1 LRGKSLLCVLVL
13 SLAWAPSCS
22 GAAPSSEPAKYDLSI
37 RSQPLDTALQEFA
50 RQTGI
55 QIIFFSR
62 LTEGLRASELDGQ
75 YTIAAALGALLAGS
89 KLTFRVINPKAIEIR
104 PLAGTPSPGTANS
117 PPTPL
122 TRATEAKRNR
132 NSSENSTEMEEVVVA
147 ATAEGLVATRTETPL
162 RAIPQTISIISDEQI
177 RQQNDT
183 DLADALDHAAGIT
196 VVRTDS
202 LDQNLYSRGFRITS
216 LHIDGGAAQNS
227 FNPSPL
233 PYLGTPDLSEF
244 DHIEVLRG
252 ADGLFGASGNPGATV
267 NMVRKRPLQSAA
279 FMFDAST
286 GSWNNRRAEVDV
298 TGPIGFDGQLLGR
311 LDALYADRNY
321 FYETA
326 SLQRERIFGALE
338 YDFTPSTVM
347 IAGGS
352 YQWDDAVPF
361 TSGLPLNQDG
371 SDPHLSRHTALTF
384 DWARYRTRT
393 REIYLQLRQEFNRDW
408 RLKIDTAAWKGSLE
422 YAVGYFQSQID
433 PITHGLDAPPYASTT
448 PEPNTQNQFE
458 FGVTLTGGF
467 DWFGRRAQVAFG
479 GDFARLKVR
488 SSYNDF
494 PQLNGLVSNVYAY
507 DPATY
512 PDPRLTQPPIQRI
525 DIVATLRQSGL
536 FASLRT
542 PFGDGWSAVGGARI
556 SGDRTDTTVSVS
568 SPAFNIGPRSI
579 SLSFGNSRV
588 VTPYAAVMYDVDNHY
603 SLYASYA
610 DIYLATGKS
619 REPNG
624 RLLGPAH
631 GVDVE
636 AGLKGAWREG
646 AVNGSLVLYQI
657 VQHEI
662 PIFVSPAHN
671 IDSCCYIANTN
682 RSKGIDA
689 ELSGVLAPG
698 WLISAGYTFNNNQ
711 AAPGGALS
719 DATPRHL
726 LKLWTSKRLAGSLNR
741 WTLGGTVHAQ
751 SSNSQSGRYCPL
763 NKSTVTGFP
772 HTVFCGPPVPF
783 HVVQRPYL
791 VMDLRA
797 SFQIDPHWQA
807 EASVGDIFD
816 RTYYETI
823 APSQPPLGNN
833 WYGPPRSLLLRIDGR
848 Y

>member
-1 LRGKSLLCVLVL
+1 LRAKSLLCVLVL

-22 GAAPSSEPAKYDLSI
+22 GAAPSREPAKYDLSI
-37 RSQPLDTALQEFA
+37 RSQPLGTALQEFA

-55 QIIFFSR
+55 QIIFFSQ
-62 LTEGLRASELDGQ
+62 LTEGLRASQLDGQ

-122 TRATEAKRNR
+122 ARGTEAGRNR

-177 RQQNDT
+177 HQQNDT

-196 VVRTDS
+196 VVRIDS

-216 LHIDGGAAQNS
+216 LHIDGGAALNS
-227 FNPSPL
+227 FNPAPL
-233 PYLGTPDLSEF
+233 PFLGTPDLSEV

-252 ADGLFGASGNPGATV
+252 ADGLFGANGNPGATV
-267 NMVRKRPLQSAA
+267 NMVRKRPLQSAT

-326 SLQRERIFGALE
+326 SLHRERIFGALE

-408 RLKIDTAAWKGSLE
+408 RLKIDTAAWKESLQ
-422 YAVGYFQSQID
+422 YAVGYFQAQID
-433 PITHGLDAPPYASTT
+433 PITHGFDTPPFAMTT

-458 FGVTLTGGF
+458 VGVTLTGGF
-467 DWFGRRAQVAFG
+467 DWFDRRAQVAFG
-479 GDFARLKVR
+479 GDFARLETR
-488 SSYNDF
+488 QSYNDF

-512 PDPRLTQPPIQRI
+512 PDPRLTQLPASRL

-542 PFGDGWSAVGGARI
+542 PLGNGWSAVGGARI
-556 SGDRTDTTVSVS
+556 SGDRTDTTVSAS

-579 SLSFGNSRV
+579 SVSLGTSRV

-610 DIYLATGKS
+610 DIYLTTGNS
-619 REPNG
+619 QEPNG

-636 AGLKGAWREG
+636 AGLKGVWREG

-657 VQHEI
+657 AQHDI
-662 PIFVSPAHN
+662 PVSVSTSH
-671 IDSCCYIANTN
+671 IDNCCYIANTN

-689 ELSGVLAPG
+689 ELSGVLAPD

-711 AAPGGALS
+711 AAVGGALS

-726 LKLWTSKRLAGSLNR
+726 LKLWTSKRLAGSSSR

-751 SSNSQSGRYCPL
+751 SSNSQSGRYAPPLACPL
-763 NKSTVTGFP
+763 NFNVIGLCS
-772 HTVFCGPPVPF
+772 GPPVPF
-783 HVVQRPYL
+783 DVVQRPYL

-807 EASVGDIFD
+807 QASVSNVFD

-823 APSQPPLGNN
+823 APSQPPLGFN
-833 WYGPPRSLLLRIDGR
+833 WYGPPRSFLLRIDGR